1 MSPEDLNR
9 HNTSASYTNLP
20 PVVFIIYPNTTSLPG
35 SHALSVVTD
44 ISDFSWRFGGLES
57 EGEEE
62 EPLEFGHLLHFQQ
75 KRLIAHGREW

>member
-1 MSPEDLNR
+1 MLCQW
-9 HNTSASYTNLP
+9 
-20 PVVFIIYPNTTSLPG
+20 SLLIFLG
-35 SHALSVVTD
+35 GL
-44 ISDFSWRFGGLES
+44 GGLES